1 MKHKLTFFIFS
12 IGLLFFSQY
21 AQASSDIDNR
31 WNALI
36 SFAKISKERLQ
47 TNCPNYKTP
56 IDAWIKQHP
65 NEVSAFLALDEV
77 KKINPSLADLGLNV
91 ADFQANTFQNAYWS
105 WFEKSGLSKITLTQY
120 APHFPVPIANDF
132 SSVYKA
138 KYEAAISDW
147 TKLFPK
153 EVEWF
158 INEPSL
164 AKLNRFYQKESLIET
179 GEEFKGLDVEKGVY
193 PEQSYYDSGNPT
205 LDTVRL
211 EMYLKNWYFTFDREN
226 YFKRYEPSMY
236 EAYREKKI
244 KADQE
249 PDKASH

>member
-1 MKHKLTFFIFS
+1 M
-12 IGLLFFSQY
+12 
-21 AQASSDIDNR
+21 
-31 WNALI
+31 
-36 SFAKISKERLQ
+36 
-47 TNCPNYKTP
+47 
-56 IDAWIKQHP
+56 
-65 NEVSAFLALDEV
+65 
-77 KKINPSLADLGLNV
+77 
-91 ADFQANTFQNAYWS
+91 
-105 WFEKSGLSKITLTQY
+105 GLSKSTLSQF
-120 APHFPVPIANDF
+120 APHFPIPIANNF
-132 SSVYKA
+132 SEDYKV

-164 AKLNRFYQKESLIET
+164 AKLNRFYQKESLTET
-179 GEEFKGLDVEKGVY
+179 GEEYKGLDVEKGVY

-205 LDTVRL
+205 LDAVRL

-236 EAYREKKI
+236 EAYKEKKI